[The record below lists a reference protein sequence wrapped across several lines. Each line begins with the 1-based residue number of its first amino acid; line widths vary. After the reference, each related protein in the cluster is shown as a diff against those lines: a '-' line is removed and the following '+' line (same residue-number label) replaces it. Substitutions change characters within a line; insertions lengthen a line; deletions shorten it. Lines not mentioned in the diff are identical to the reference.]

1 MKDFIRCARVLNDE
15 KRLLMLKLLTEKDVC
30 VCEMTEILPISE
42 SQVSR
47 GLRALMDAGFL
58 KRWHDGKCVVY
69 MADRT
74 TDNVHCRILLDM
86 VSSSFN
92 EDETVRAAREKLQQV
107 IADKVRESKR

>member
-1 MKDFIRCARVLNDE
+1 MKDFIKCASVLNDE

-30 VCEMTEILPISE
+30 VCEMKEIFAVSE

-58 KRWHDGKCVVY
+58 KRWQEGKCVVY

-74 TDNVHCRILLDM
+74 SDNVHCRMLLDM

-92 EDETVRAAREKLQQV
+92 DDEAVRAAREKLQQV
-107 IADKVRESKR
+107 IANKVRESKR